1 MSSKSFQNASKL
13 NGIVSV
19 LQFGA
24 VGDGTT
30 NDTASFLAAIDFLGA
45 SGGSVMIGDG
55 RYLLDTSLTI
65 KKSISIVGPHQFTG
79 TPGNNSSAPYD
90 TMGGALIL
98 NSSATITIESGASL
112 TGVLI
117 HRKGMTFPAADSAA
131 YAGTAVTIGGDDASV
146 SSCMILG
153 FNKAVYSS
161 NFSRPKLYDLHID
174 CQNGIEIT
182 LCYDIPRIANVHCWP
197 FATISNTGFP
207 DPAWYQKQHR
217 SGSAFYLHDSVDGPM
232 LSNCFAYGYLNG
244 FKFSNVSTISAT
256 NCFADNTTYYTT
268 SAGWNFSG
276 NINGFEPS
284 SCASWSCNNGI
295 VVDINYG
302 QFVAIKNFR
311 MANNT
316 ANAVNVISGNCDVI
330 NNYITQ
336 STSAVSVSTN
346 QSVVKFDW
354 NTLTTISVSPVFTG
368 ASTTNIRIGA
378 NNFRIDV
385 PTGTLA
391 NGPITS
397 PQVAS
402 ADPLDIPNLGEV
414 FNVLGTTGFGNL
426 AGGWAGRKVTFI
438 FAGSLTVFNGSGF
451 ASSMRLSGG
460 ANFSAV
466 AGSTLTLQ
474 HNGTQWYEIG
484 RSA

>member
-1 MSSKSFQNASKL
+1 
-13 NGIVSV
+13 
-19 LQFGA
+19 
-24 VGDGTT
+24 
-30 NDTASFLAAIDFLGA
+30 
-45 SGGSVMIGDG
+45 
-55 RYLLDTSLTI
+55 
-65 KKSISIVGPHQFTG
+65 
-79 TPGNNSSAPYD
+79 
-90 TMGGALIL
+90 
-98 NSSATITIESGASL
+98 
-112 TGVLI
+112 
-117 HRKGMTFPAADSAA
+117 
-131 YAGTAVTIGGDDASV
+131 
-146 SSCMILG
+146 
-153 FNKAVYSS
+153 
-161 NFSRPKLYDLHID
+161 
-174 CQNGIEIT
+174 
-182 LCYDIPRIANVHCWP
+182 
-197 FATISNTGFP
+197 
-207 DPAWYQKQHR
+207 
-217 SGSAFYLHDSVDGPM
+217 M

-268 SAGWNFSG
+268 SAGWHFSG
-276 NINGFEPS
+276 NINGFEAS

-295 VVDINYG
+295 VIDTNYG

-311 MANNT
+311 IANNA
-316 ANAVNVISGNCDVI
+316 ANAVNVLSGNCDVI

-336 STSAVSVSTN
+336 SASAVSVSTN

-354 NTLTTISVSPVFTG
+354 NTLTTISVAPVFTA

-378 NNFRIDV
+378 NNFRIDAT
-385 PTGTLA
+385 TGTLA

-402 ADPLDIPNLGEV
+402 ADPLDIPNFGEI

-460 ANFSAV
+460 SNFSAV
-466 AGSTLTLQ
+466 ANSTLTLQ